1 MAVNRRAVN
10 RRAVNRRAVN
20 LRAVNLDFA
29 ALRQGGAIALVI
41 GVPCAIGSSVMSN
54 NHGDSF
60 FVGLLWLGAVA
71 GFIVGAGVAAWVQ
84 RKGTPL
90 IHGLICAGGTYVA
103 VQLVFSIVRLS
114 RGKNVSWLGLF
125 FTFTVVLFA
134 GLIGGG
140 LGGAMQR
147 RGITPSKGQSGKGN
161 GARQ

>member
-10 RRAVNRRAVN
+10 
-20 LRAVNLDFA
+20 LDLA

-41 GVPCAIGSSVMSN
+41 GVPCAIGSSVIKNGTEKGGS
-54 NHGDSF
+54 SAL
-60 FVGLLWLGAVA
+60 VALLWLGAVV

-90 IHGLICAGGTYVA
+90 IHGLICAGGTYAA

-114 RGKNVSWLGLF
+114 RGKDVSWLGLF

-140 LGGAMQR
+140 LGSMMQR
-147 RGITPSKGQSGKGN
+147 RGIKPNSLRSGS
-161 GARQ
+161 